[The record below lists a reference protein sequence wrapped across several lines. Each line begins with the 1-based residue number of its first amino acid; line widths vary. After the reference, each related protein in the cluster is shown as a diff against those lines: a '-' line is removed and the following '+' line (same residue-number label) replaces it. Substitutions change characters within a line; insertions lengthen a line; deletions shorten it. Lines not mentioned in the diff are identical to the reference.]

1 MMPRDRLEENVLE
14 AEASGDPKRIEE
26 AYELL
31 KRQRVASA
39 RMRQDYGD
47 DPEVEVV
54 LGGRQSGKTVRAI
67 EWVKAGRTADDHDR
81 SGTRTMIVPTRGL
94 GHELRY
100 AGLFPDEVI
109 SYRELR
115 NAIANGRRF
124 DGREF
129 GVDESA
135 MILAELLGI
144 RSVSFMTVLTRNPT

>member
-26 AYELL
+26 AYDLL

-47 DPEVEVV
+47 DPEVEAV

-67 EWVKAGRTADDHDR
+67 EWVKAGRTGDDR
-81 SGTRTMIVPTRGL
+81 SGTRTMIVMTRAM

-115 NAIANGRRF
+115 NAIIGGRRF

-135 MILAELLGI
+135 AILAELLGI